1 MNGGDAVFFDKRKDD
16 PKDKKNKK
24 KAESSP
30 FSMSWNPA
38 DKKDNSLF
46 EKFFIFKNIF
56 KGK

>member
-16 PKDKKNKK
+16 PKDKKKK

-30 FSMSWNPA
+30 FSIPWNPA